1 MYSLAAEVGETPFG
15 VVTTTST
22 TRAVFAGAV
31 AVICESLS
39 TTKTAVVPPKVTEVA
54 PVKNVPEIMTELPPV
69 VKPDVGFN
77 KVTDGG
83 GMM

>member
-22 TRAVFAGAV
+22 IPAVLAGAV

-39 TTKTAVVPPKVTEVA
+39 ITKTAVVPPKVTEVA
-54 PVKNVPEIMTELPPV
+54 PVKNVPEIITELPPV
-69 VKPDVGFN
+69 VNPEVGLRE
-77 KVTDGG
+77 VTEGG
-83 GMM
+83 GII